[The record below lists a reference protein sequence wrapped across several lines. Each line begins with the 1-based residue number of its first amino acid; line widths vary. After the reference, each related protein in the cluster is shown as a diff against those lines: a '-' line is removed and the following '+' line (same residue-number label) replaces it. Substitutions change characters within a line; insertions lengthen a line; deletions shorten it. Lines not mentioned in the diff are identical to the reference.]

1 MTRLAT
7 FCRMT
12 LALALVLAGP
22 PNGTV
27 RAALAAADDEAGSD
41 KGRFSVT
48 SSGSAI
54 YTIKVQ
60 IPPGVQG
67 YQPALSFGYNSTS
80 QNGLLGIGWNLSGFS
95 KISRVRKIIAIDGI
109 DGDIT
114 YTSEDRFAFNGKR
127 LLVMTGAYGSDRS
140 VYRTEIDNWDQ
151 VTAKGTSGTG
161 PQSFVVQ
168 QPNGETLVFGGT
180 DDSRVLVTSG
190 QETVREWLL
199 SSQTD
204 RNGNQVTFTYS
215 TDPIGIGQAGT
226 QAYPIEIAY
235 GGNVSTQPATPA
247 NRFVRL
253 TYEDRPDPIG
263 NYTGGAL
270 AETTL
275 RLSAVSSY
283 LADDLVGNYRL
294 GYETSPSTGASR
306 LTSIQLFDS
315 EDASAKGLSPSR
327 FMYQTGANAFA
338 GSQTWLQG
346 AFTPANGWD
355 QTANPVTLAD
365 VNGDGLVDIVG
376 FKNGVQV
383 ALAKPAGFAAPTTWL
398 NAFSPEYNWSGDEPR
413 YLTDINGDGLA
424 DIVGFSDDGVEMAL
438 ADASTSTFVKVS
450 STFPY
455 FAPNTGWSADAPRYL
470 ADVNGDGAADI
481 VGFNDGVQVALAD
494 GTGGFEAPQTWFADI
509 GIKQGWEGGDLL
521 MADVNGDGKSD
532 VIAMNQQ
539 TRSVNVALSTGT
551 SFSEEGWNQNYA
563 NFADSSQW
571 NADNPRMMSDVNGD
585 GLSDLVG
592 FSTQVSVGLSN
603 GAGFEPPAI
612 WSSSFNAPDWSSQ
625 TPRMMTDVN
634 GDGRG
639 DIVGFNAGGTSIA
652 LSTGSAFVP
661 GSWNQGSLNGLGLN
675 QGGSASQTNRLV
687 ADINADGLLD
697 VVAFTQESVE
707 VGLTAGAIPDLMT
720 GIERSSLGTVAITY
734 KPISDPTVYSET
746 AGTGA
751 LATYQRYPPL
761 VQNEALPQYRSSSN
775 LTGRYYVVASTTDS
789 NNPAITTNPYSYTT
803 THFYED
809 GQVSDTGR
817 GWLGF
822 AASTHTNVSIGRTT
836 TVAYNQAFPLI
847 GRPQSSTVI
856 CATAQEGLCSAGDVL
871 SVDSYQYKSTTTEVS
886 KETGY
891 KATLVRPS
899 STRSDK
905 YQGGKYQHSLG
916 QVFLYDTYG
925 NRTQSA
931 KLNLVDRSGNDLDPS
946 DNVYRNIAYQNDP
959 ANWRFGFRQFAKTTR
974 NPSLSDVQSF
984 QPAEDISLDSWAYD
998 DTMNVATRGSWDEAR
1013 QAYLETTYSYDSF
1026 GNRIT
1031 MTKPGLATTTYAI
1044 EPAFNTYVQ
1053 KMSQPTGAG
1062 DTVLLTQYGYDAR
1075 FGKQTLKVDANG
1087 NQFTT
1092 CYDSFGRRQTIQ
1104 GPAPEG
1110 TDTSALA
1117 ATCLSTSVTAP
1128 AGLVPAKLATLSTFT
1143 HGWSSGVPSV
1153 TRTNLTQWPAEGST
1167 PSVQSVTYLFD
1178 GLERRYQMLTQSSE
1192 GGAVDRVMEDMTF
1205 SATNKV
1211 LQSALPYLTGDEALY
1226 ETTAYDPL
1234 DRTSETT
1241 FPWLNGDEVQ
1251 AIASQTSYEM
1261 TGTGQT
1267 VTRTMAS
1274 DTAYSATLVE
1284 DRSYYA
1290 NKAKAQTQTFQDLR
1304 SPGLPSVKTNYERD
1318 VIGRVTAV
1326 EPPQDGGSTTA
1337 KYTYDSLGRVSAKTL
1352 PALGASTFEY
1362 GANGYLAK
1370 KTQGNGTFAYSY
1382 DSAGR
1387 QTTVTYPAGISV
1399 EYEYD
1404 GDSVANGLGQLTSAT
1419 VSGQAV
1425 DVSRSFAYDAYGSVA
1440 DSTLEVGNPAETLSL
1455 NAQFDPQKRPT
1466 KIEMSDGTVIGL
1478 TYSLDH
1484 LASQSIAGVPKITLS
1499 DFTAMGQP
1507 QTIQYANGVTT
1518 TLEYTP
1524 DFGISKLGV
1533 TAAGQNLFSE
1543 TYQLDPYGY
1552 PLSVNG
1558 ASAKWSNYTRTSNFE
1573 TARLGSVTDSRIAGG
1588 GETYQYDGA
1597 GNLKSSTN
1605 LSLVSKGYLLDPS
1618 STIDGQSLNPSY
1630 DNMGNLLSTSAS
1642 SLTFK
1647 ASYDGRNR
1655 LESFKAGSDD
1665 SAAQYAYDHAGNRVW
1680 RKDTSGSNYLY
1691 LSPQFHQ
1698 IAANGSTT
1706 SAVVLHGGLG
1716 PAYTRKA
1723 TGSTANESYLHGDAR
1738 HSLTF
1743 TTDTAG
1749 SPTDWF
1755 LYNAYGLPL
1764 ERAAGSP
1771 DYGFMG
1777 QPFDADTGLYYFNQR
1792 YYQPALARFTRPDT
1806 LYSASIYRHDSANRY
1821 AFMLNNPA
1829 WGFDPSGHG
1838 LPACIIGLGGGVFG
1852 TAAGIS
1858 QTVDGAKQ
1866 NNVLSAVGVGAT
1878 TTVGGIFAASAGAS
1892 ACLKYYRARVA
1903 GQNNGGNDG
1912 GNQGG
1917 QDGGGQNNGPPDG
1930 NVANN
1935 GDVEMDQIAAHDGV
1949 QQPPQRMDDD
1959 SQSEDGS
1966 DQPSSSNS
1974 SSESSDEEDDNDGL
1988 DGGPR
1993 DGGGNGS
2000 GETGNGSGTTSDPL
2014 AAPSQSTSEA
2024 IGETEL
2030 GANSSNNLELPTV
2043 ATASQNSVNDAA
2055 VSNSSSLVSSTE
2067 GDAGGIEAS
2076 ISVSTGSE
2084 IAETTAT
2091 TTGMVTEIAADTAA
2105 AATGE
2110 AVAETLP
2117 FFFLLFI

>member
-1 MTRLAT
+1 MTRLAKL
-7 FCRMT
+7 CSIT
-12 LALALVLAGP
+12 LALALVLNGP
-22 PNGTV
+22 PTGAV
-27 RAALAAADDEAGSD
+27 RTAIAAPDEEAGSD

-48 SSGSAI
+48 SAGSAI

-60 IPPGVQG
+60 VPPGVQG
-67 YQPALSFGYNSTS
+67 YQPTLSFGYNSTS

-95 KISRVRKIIAIDGI
+95 KISRVPKIIAIDGV

-114 YTSEDRFAFNGKR
+114 YTNEDRFAFNGKR
-127 LLVMTGAYGSDRS
+127 LLVMTGTNGSDQS
-140 VYRTEIDNWDQ
+140 VYRTELDNWDQ
-151 VTAKGTSGTG
+151 VTAKGASGTG

-180 DDSRVLVTSG
+180 DDSRVLVSSEG
-190 QETVREWLL
+190 ETVREWLL

-204 RNGNQVTFTYS
+204 RNGNEVTFSYS
-215 TDPIGIGQAGT
+215 NDPTGTGQAGS
-226 QAYPIEIAY
+226 QPYPVEIAY
-235 GGNVSTQPATPA
+235 GGNANTKPATAA
-247 NRFVRL
+247 NRFVRM
-253 TYEDRPDPIG
+253 TYEGRPDPIG
-263 NYTGGAL
+263 NYMGGAL

-275 RLSAVSSY
+275 RLSAVSTY
-283 LADDLVGNYRL
+283 LADAVVGNYRL
-294 GYETSPSTGASR
+294 GYETSSATGASR

-315 EDASAKGLSPSR
+315 EDPSAKGLSPSR
-327 FMYQTGANAFA
+327 FTYQNGANSFA

-346 AFTPANGWD
+346 AFTPVNGWD
-355 QTANPVTLAD
+355 PTDNPVTLAD

-383 ALAKPAGFAAPTTWL
+383 ALGKPTGFAAPAAWL
-398 NAFSPEYNWSGDEPR
+398 SDFSPEYGWSGDEPR

-424 DIVGFSDDGVEMAL
+424 DIVGFSDNGVEMAL
-438 ADASTSTFVKVS
+438 ANAEKSTFIKVS
-450 STFPY
+450 GTFAH
-455 FAPNTGWSADAPRYL
+455 FAPNAGWSANAPRYL
-470 ADVNGDGAADI
+470 ADVNGDASADI
-481 VGFNDGVQVALAD
+481 VGFNDGVQVALANGD
-494 GTGGFEAPQTWFADI
+494 GGFEDPQTWFADI
-509 GIKQGWEGGDLL
+509 GIKQGFNGDDLL

-551 SFSEEGWNQNYA
+551 GFTEAGWNQNYA

-571 NADNPRMMSDVNGD
+571 NSDNPRMMSDVNGD
-585 GLSDLVG
+585 GLADLVG

-634 GDGRG
+634 GDGKG
-639 DIVGFNAGGTSIA
+639 DIVGFNDGGTSIA
-652 LSTGSAFVP
+652 LSTGSAFVS
-661 GSWNQGSLNGLGLN
+661 GSWNQSSLNGFGLS

-697 VVAFTQESVE
+697 VVAFTQENVG
-707 VGLTAGAIPDLMT
+707 VGLTAGVIPDLMT
-720 GIERSSLGTVAITY
+720 GIERSSLGTVAIAY
-734 KPISDPTVYSET
+734 KPISDPSVYSET
-746 AGTGA
+746 AGAGA
-751 LATYQRYPPL
+751 LATFQRYPPL
-761 VQNEALPQYRSSSN
+761 VQNETLPQYRSSSN

-789 NNPAITTNPYSYTT
+789 NNPAIASAPYSYVT
-803 THFYED
+803 THFYRD

-822 AASTHTNVSIGRTT
+822 AQSTHTNVSIGRTT
-836 TVAYNQAFPLI
+836 TIAYNQAFPLI

-856 CATAQEGLCSAGDVL
+856 CAAAQEGLCSAGDIL
-871 SVDSYQYKSTTTEVS
+871 SVDSFDYKSTTTEVS

-905 YQGGKYQHSLG
+905 YQGGQYQHSLG
-916 QVFLYDTYG
+916 QVYQYDIYG

-946 DNVYRNIAYQNDP
+946 DNVYRNVAYWNDP
-959 ANWRFGFRQFAKTTR
+959 ANWRFGFKQFAKTTR
-974 NPSLSDVQSF
+974 NPSLADIQSF
-984 QPAEDISLDSWAYD
+984 QPADDISLDSWAYD
-998 DTMNVATRGSWDEAR
+998 DARNVVTRGSWDEAR
-1013 QAYLETTYSYDSF
+1013 KAYLDTTYSYDTF
-1026 GNRIT
+1026 GNRLT
-1031 MTKPGLATTTYAI
+1031 RTRPGLATTTYAI
-1044 EPAFNTYVQ
+1044 EPAFNTYIQ
-1053 KMSQPTGAG
+1053 KKSQPTGTG
-1062 DTVLLTQYGYDAR
+1062 DTVLSTQYGYDAR
-1075 FGKQTLKVDANG
+1075 FGKQTLKVDTNG

-1092 CYDSFGRRQTIQ
+1092 CYDSFGRRQSVQ
-1104 GPAPEG
+1104 GPAPAG
-1110 TDTSALA
+1110 TDASALA
-1117 ATCLSTSVTAP
+1117 PACLSASVTAP
-1128 AGLVPAKLATLSTFT
+1128 AGLVPAKLAVLSSFA
-1143 HGWSSGVPSV
+1143 HGWSGGVPSV
-1153 TRTNLTQWPAEGST
+1153 TRTNLTTWPTEGSA
-1167 PSVQSVTYLFD
+1167 PSIQSVTYLFD
-1178 GLERRYQMLTQSSE
+1178 GLERRYRMLTQSNE
-1192 GGAVDRVMEDMTF
+1192 GGAADRVMEDMTF

-1211 LQSALPYLTGDEALY
+1211 LQSALPYVAGDDVLY

-1234 DRTSETT
+1234 ERTSETT
-1241 FPWLNGDEVQ
+1241 FPWLNGDKVQ

-1261 TGTGQT
+1261 TATGQT
-1267 VTRTMAS
+1267 VTHTMAS
-1274 DTAYSATLVE
+1274 DTVYGATLVE

-1290 NKAKAQTQTFQDLR
+1290 NKAKANTQTFQDLR
-1304 SPGLPSVKTNYERD
+1304 SPGLASVKTNYERD

-1326 EPPQDGGSTTA
+1326 EPPQDEGSTA
-1337 KYTYDSLGRVSAKTL
+1337 ARYAYDSLGRVSTKTL
-1352 PALGASTFEY
+1352 PALGASSFEY

-1370 KTQGNGTFAYSY
+1370 KTQANGTIAYSY
-1382 DSAGR
+1382 DVAGR
-1387 QTTVTYPAGISV
+1387 KTTTSYPQGISV
-1399 EYEYD
+1399 QYAYD
-1404 GDSVANGLGQLTSAT
+1404 AGGVENGLGRLTSAT
-1419 VSGQAV
+1419 VTGQAV
-1425 DVSRSFAYDAYGSVA
+1425 DVARSFAYDAYGSTTE
-1440 DSTLEVGNPAETLSL
+1440 STLEVGGSSQTLSL
-1455 NAQFDPQKRPT
+1455 SAQFDPQRRPT
-1466 KIEMSDGTVIGL
+1466 TIETSNGTVIGL
-1478 TYSLDH
+1478 AYNLDR
-1484 LASQSIAGVPKITLS
+1484 LASQSIAGEPKITLS

-1507 QTIQYANGVTT
+1507 QTIRYANGVTT
-1518 TLEYTP
+1518 AVEYTP
-1524 DFGISKLGV
+1524 DFGISKLGI

-1552 PLSVNG
+1552 PLSVSG
-1558 ASAKWSNYTRTSNFE
+1558 ASAKWPTYTRASSFE
-1573 TARLGSVTDSRIAGG
+1573 NARLGSVTDSRISG
-1588 GETYQYDGA
+1588 GEIYQYDAA
-1597 GNLKSSTN
+1597 GNLKSSPN

-1618 STIDGQSLNPSY
+1618 STIDGQALGPNY
-1630 DNMGNLLSTSAS
+1630 DTMGNLLSTSAS
-1642 SLTFK
+1642 SLAFQ

-1655 LESFKAGSDD
+1655 LESFKAGGNDG
-1665 SAAQYAYDHAGNRVW
+1665 AAQYAYDHAGNRVW
-1680 RKDTSGSNYLY
+1680 RKDTSGNSYLY
-1691 LSPQFHQ
+1691 LSPQFRQ
-1698 IAANGSTT
+1698 VTENGATT
-1706 SAVVLHGGLG
+1706 SEVVLHGGLG
-1716 PAYTRKA
+1716 PAYSRKA
-1723 TGSTANESYLHGDAR
+1723 TGGAASESYLHGDAR

-1743 TTDTAG
+1743 TTDTSG

-1764 ERAAGSP
+1764 ERSTGSP

-1777 QPFDADTGLYYFNQR
+1777 QPFDGDTGLYYFNQR

-1852 TAAGIS
+1852 IAAGIS

-1917 QDGGGQNNGPPDG
+1917 QDGGGQNNGLPDG
-1930 NVANN
+1930 NGAND
-1935 GDVEMDQIAAHDGV
+1935 GDVELGQLA
-1949 QQPPQRMDDD
+1949 RDDD
-1959 SQSEDGS
+1959 VRQPQQRIDDAPQSEDSS
-1966 DQPSSSNS
+1966 DETSSSNS
-1974 SSESSDEEDDNDGL
+1974 SSEGSDDEDGNDGL

-1993 DGGGNGS
+1993 DGGANGS
-2000 GETGNGSGTTSDPL
+2000 DEVSDGQGTTNDPL
-2014 AAPSQSTSEA
+2014 ATASQSSNEA

-2030 GANSSNNLELPTV
+2030 GANSANNLELPTV
-2043 ATASQNSVNDAA
+2043 ATASQNSINDAA
-2055 VSNSSSLVSSTE
+2055 VSNSSALVSSTE

-2076 ISVSTGSE
+2076 ISVSTGGE
-2084 IAETTAT
+2084 IGETTAT
-2091 TTGMVTEIAADTAA
+2091 TTGIVTEIAADTTA

-2117 FFFLLFI
+2117 FFLLLLI